1 MAGGEKNYFGKGWS
15 MNLFEMLEEDFK
27 YEDEKGKLV
36 QLVHK
41 GYSQFNILQSKKGS
55 SRGGHF
61 HRHSVEAFLL

>member
-1 MAGGEKNYFGKGWS
+1 